1 MAATPLDDP
10 PRLEVG
16 DPAFARASLALFFA
30 GLATFALLYSPQALL
45 PLLARDLR
53 VSPATS
59 TLALAAATLGLGV
72 GLLPASVLADRLGRA
87 VVLRWSLW
95 TSAALGVACALA
107 PGIASLLVLRLLQGL
122 ALGGVPGVAMAYL
135 ATEIAPGSL
144 GRAVGRLIGGNAIGG
159 MTGRLVTGF
168 LAEAGGWRIALAA
181 IGICGA
187 GCAAACVR
195 LLPPE
200 RAFRPR
206 RTGSLALARGVGRQ
220 LLEPGLRRLDLV
232 AGLLM
237 GAFVAVFNGLG
248 FRLEAAPYGLGP
260 ASIAL
265 VFLVYPLGSVA
276 SASAGRWAD
285 TIGRR
290 AVLPVGLGVA
300 LAGVGLTLATPLAL
314 VVLGIATLTVG
325 FFIAHS
331 VASSWVG
338 RRGGADAAQASA
350 LYLLAYYGGASLGGP
365 AAGIAWTRG
374 AWPAVAALAAAG
386 LLVALGISELLRRTP
401 PLVRLP
407 GPIPAATSP

>member
-1 MAATPLDDP
+1 MALDP
-10 PRLEVG
+10 PGEDPRLGAG
-16 DPAFARASLALFFA
+16 DPAFRRAALALFFA
-30 GLATFALLYSPQALL
+30 GLTTFALLYSPQALL
-45 PLLARDLR
+45 PLLARDLD

-72 GLLPASVLADRLGRA
+72 GLFPASVLADRLGRA

-95 TSAALGVACALA
+95 ASAALGLACALA
-107 PGIASLLVLRLLQGL
+107 PGIGALLALRLLQGL

-135 ATEIAPGSL
+135 ATEIRPEAL

-168 LAEAGGWRIALAA
+168 LAEAWGWRVALAA
-181 IGICGA
+181 IGLSSA
-187 GCAAACVR
+187 GCAFACVR

-206 RTGSLALARGVGRQ
+206 RTGVLALARGVGRQ
-220 LLEPGLRRLDLV
+220 LVEPGLRRLDLV
-232 AGLLM
+232 AALLM

-285 TIGRR
+285 TVGRR
-290 AVLPVGLGVA
+290 AVLPVGLGIA
-300 LAGVGLTLATPLAL
+300 LAGVALTLAAPLAL
-314 VVLGIATLTVG
+314 VVLGVACLTVG

-338 RRGGADAAQASA
+338 RRGGAEAAQASA

-365 AAGIAWTRG
+365 AAGIAWAGG
-374 AWPAVAALAAAG
+374 AWPAVAGLAGAL

-401 PLVRLP
+401 PLVRVP
-407 GPIPAATSP
+407 GPVPAAAAP